1 MTLYELAEQI
11 IEEKGGDAYKMDWLR
26 RYLSDPANEDAFLG
40 ELLKKQLADS
50 VKKPKVAKPKKIE

>member
-11 IEEKGGDAYKMDWLR
+11 IEEKGGDDYKMKWLR
-26 RYLSDPANEDAFLG
+26 RYLADPANEDAFLG

-50 VKKPKVAKPKKIE
+50 VKKPKREAPRKIQ